1 MGKKIKKDE
10 KGQVS
15 NYISR
20 ASAVRKLQIN
30 LSDFRRLCILK
41 GIYPREPKNKKKVGK
56 GSTQNKTWYYRKDI
70 AFLMH
75 EPLLQSLR
83 LLKIHDKKLKRAQ
96 GKSQTAV
103 IKSLIERTPQFNIDH
118 LIKERYPSFSDAIK
132 DLDDALSMIFL
143 FATLPANDK
152 VPSDIVSHCQRLAL
166 EFQNYVIMTH
176 GLRKVFLSIK
186 GIYYQVEVTGE
197 KITWIVP
204 YTYAQEVPAD
214 VDFRVM
220 GTFLE
225 FYTTLLGFVNYK
237 LYSGI
242 GFVYPPKLNKSLQD
256 QGAELDA
263 FQFEK
268 IKEDDFIQEYEQEQ
282 YSKVSR
288 SEVLK
293 VANIQDK
300 IAQIQS
306 LKESPSD
313 DVEANETSEQD
324 GLEGTSE
331 QDGLEETEKGES
343 NQDNVFSGLFSGF
356 KFYLNREVPRYAL
369 EFVIRSFGGRVGW
382 DDTVGSASPFKFD
395 DAEITHH
402 IIDRPKVSHDLKA
415 FDKREFLQPQWVFDC
430 INAGMILNT
439 KGYHVG
445 ETLPHHLSPFVVSA
459 DGDYNPAEEIEESDN
474 ETMEDVVTEEQ
485 EKDLEHQE
493 ELKAEAAGVSF
504 NNYSVTSKKSK
515 RKAKS
520 EKEMEEKETKD
531 LAKIM
536 MSKKDK
542 HLYNQIQ
549 YSKKK
554 KAVAVEKLK
563 SKKASLKGR

>member
-30 LSDFRRLCILK
+30 LSDFRKLCILK

-83 LLKIHDKKLKRAQ
+83 LLKIHDKKLKKAQ
-96 GKSQTAV
+96 GKSQKAV
-103 IKSLIERTPQFNIDH
+103 VKSLLEKTPQFNIDH
-118 LIKERYPSFSDAIK
+118 LIKERYPSFLDALK

-152 VPSDIVSHCQRLAL
+152 VPSDIVQNCQKLAL
-166 EFQNYVIMTH
+166 EFQNYVIMSH

-186 GIYYQVEVTGE
+186 GIYYQVQVKGE

-237 LYSGI
+237 LYSDLGL
-242 GFVYPPKLNKSLQD
+242 VYPPKLNKNLQE

-268 IKEDDFIQEYEQEQ
+268 IKEDNFIENFEQEQ
-282 YSKVSR
+282 YSKVEKS
-288 SEVLK
+288 SFQK
-293 VANIQDK
+293 VHNIQEK

-306 LKESPSD
+306 LEET
-313 DVEANETSEQD
+313 VEADEVEADKQEEQEDLVET
-324 GLEGTSE
+324 
-331 QDGLEETEKGES
+331 GES
-343 NQDNVFSGLFSGF
+343 NQDKVFSTLFSGF

-395 DAEITHH
+395 DADITHH
-402 IIDRPKVSHDLKA
+402 IIDRPQISPDLTA

-430 INAGMILNT
+430 INAGRILNT
-439 KGYHVG
+439 QGYHIG
-445 ETLPHHLSPFVVSA
+445 ETLPHHLSPFVVSG
-459 DGDYNPAEEIEESDN
+459 DGDYNPIEDNEESDN
-474 ETMEDVVTEEQ
+474 AAMEDVVTEEQ
-485 EKDLEHQE
+485 EKDLTHQE
-493 ELKAEAAGVSF
+493 ELEAEAAGVSF
-504 NNYSVTSKKSK
+504 NDYSTSTKKSK
-515 RKAKS
+515 RKVQS
-520 EKEMEEKETKD
+520 EKEIEEKETKD

-554 KAVAVEKLK
+554 KAAEVKKLK
-563 SKKASLKGR
+563 SKKASLKGQ

>member
-83 LLKIHDKKLKRAQ
+83 LLKIHDKKLKKAQ
-96 GKSQTAV
+96 GKSQKAV
-103 IKSLIERTPQFNIDH
+103 VKSLMERTPEFNIDH
-118 LIKERYPSFSDAIK
+118 LIKERYPSFSDALK

-152 VPSDIVSHCQRLAL
+152 VSSDIVSNCQRLAL
-166 EFQNYVIMTH
+166 EFQNYIIMTH

-186 GIYYQVEVTGE
+186 GIYYQVQVKGE

-225 FYTTLLGFVNYK
+225 FYSTLLGFVNYK
-237 LYSGI
+237 LYFDI
-242 GFVYPPKLNKSLQD
+242 GLEYPPKLNKNLLE

-268 IKEDDFIQEYEQEQ
+268 IKEDNFIQDYEQEQ
-282 YSKVSR
+282 YSKVAR

-293 VANIQDK
+293 VENIQDK

-306 LKESPSD
+306 LEEESPSD
-313 DVEANETSEQD
+313 DAEAEELKEKDGMEGNETRDSN
-324 GLEGTSE
+324 EGRE
-331 QDGLEETEKGES
+331 
-343 NQDNVFSGLFSGF
+343 FSSLFSGF

-395 DAEITHH
+395 DSEITHH
-402 IIDRPKVSHDLKA
+402 IIDRPEISSDLKV
-415 FDKREFLQPQWVFDC
+415 FDKREFLQPQWIFDC
-430 INAGMILNT
+430 INAGKILNT
-439 KGYHVG
+439 QSYHVG
-445 ETLPHHLSPFVVSA
+445 ETLPHHLSPFVVSRE
-459 DGDYNPAEEIEESDN
+459 GDYNPAEESEESDN
-474 ETMEDVVTEEQ
+474 EAMEDVVTEEQ
-485 EKDLEHQE
+485 EKDLTHQE
-493 ELKAEAAGVSF
+493 ELEAEAAGVSF
-504 NNYSVTSKKSK
+504 NDYSTTAKKSS
-515 RKAKS
+515 RKVKS
-520 EKEMEEKETKD
+520 AKEMEEKETKD

-554 KAVAVEKLK
+554 KAAAVEKLK